1 MAPSLF
7 FAPISTGILDRV
19 RSLLAEYNSQV
30 AGGTRVL
37 KRYGVLL
44 ELWSLSLVSLGTL
57 AFAAQTAPSPAAAPA
72 KQYVGDEACGRCHA
86 SIADSYSRTHMAHAS
101 GRVAEN
107 FIPAD
112 FTHPKSGVH
121 YRISQ
126 QDGHSWLSFDRP
138 GDPMVRGQREL
149 LYYIGSGYRGLTY
162 LFSTDGYVFES
173 PINWYGKKGA
183 WDMTPAYQ
191 NAKEIPL
198 NLPAFTS
205 CLHCHVSEMQ
215 PPINGTENRYA
226 MPLLIHPGVTCERC
240 HGPGSAHLKG
250 GPIVNPA
257 KLTPERRDQVC
268 MQCHLEGKVAIERA
282 GRHVYEYQPGDNLS
296 DFIRYYVLADS
307 ARLGAVSQVEA
318 MSESICKKKSGDR
331 MSCTSCHDPH
341 DSPSAER
348 RISYYRD
355 KCLACHGP
363 AFGAKNHP
371 SQPDCTG
378 CHMPSSQS
386 KDVAHTQVTDHRIL
400 RRPEVSPQLVESADH
415 RASLQLVPFPVSAE
429 AENDVRDLALAW
441 ESLAVSGADST
452 APEAERL
459 LRSSF
464 KKSPDDPAVLSALG
478 YIEQKHGATDRA
490 RELYE
495 KAIALDPN
503 SIDAATNLGV
513 IELRA
518 GHVREAVRLW
528 EGAFQRAPGRSEI
541 GMNIARVFC
550 EAGKID
556 GARSFTLR
564 VLEFN
569 PDLGAA
575 KTLLQNLN
583 HTPASCGS

>member
-1 MAPSLF
+1 MSP
-7 FAPISTGILDRV
+7 DRV
-19 RSLLAEYNSQV
+19 FLA
-30 AGGTRVL
+30 
-37 KRYGVLL
+37 VLL
-44 ELWSLSLVSLGTL
+44 TVGRV
-57 AFAAQTAPSPAAAPA
+57 APA
-72 KQYVGDEACGRCHA
+72 QQPQRAEITTNSYVGNEVCARCHA
-86 SIADSYSRTHMAHAS
+86 SIVESYSRTSMAHAS
-101 GRVAEN
+101 GPAGEN

-121 YRISQ
+121 YRIYQ
-126 QDGHSWLSFDRP
+126 EGGRIWLSFDRP
-138 GDPMVRGQREL
+138 ADPSVHGKREL
-149 LYYIGSGYRGLTY
+149 LYYIGSGHRGLTY
-162 LFSTDGYVFES
+162 LFSTDGFVFES
-173 PINWYGKKGA
+173 PINWYGKSRI

-191 NAKEIPL
+191 DAKEMPL

-215 PPINGTENRYA
+215 PPIPGTENQYA
-226 MPLLIHPGVTCERC
+226 MPLFVHSGVTCERC

-282 GRHVYEYQPGDNLS
+282 SRHVYEYQPGDNLF
-296 DFIRYYVLADS
+296 DFIRYFVLAKS
-307 ARLGAVSQVEA
+307 SKLGAVSQVEA
-318 MSESICKKKSGDR
+318 MSESVCKKKSGDR

-348 RISYYRD
+348 RAAYYRD
-355 KCLACHGP
+355 KCLACHGA
-363 AFGAKNHP
+363 AFGAKHHP

-386 KDVAHTQVTDHRIL
+386 KDVAHTQVTDHRIP
-400 RRPEVSPQLVESADH
+400 RHAEVSHQLPETADQPA
-415 RASLQLVPFPVSAE
+415 RLQLIPFPGSAE
-429 AENDVRDLALAW
+429 TENDVRDLALAW
-441 ESLAVSGADST
+441 ESLAVRGVEAA

-459 LRSSF
+459 LRSSL
-464 KKSPDDPAVLSALG
+464 KESPDEPAVLSALG
-478 YIEQKHGATDRA
+478 YIEQKRGASDRA
-490 RELYE
+490 RKLYE
-495 KAIALDPN
+495 KALAHDPN
-503 SIDAATNLGV
+503 SFNAATNLGV
-513 IELRA
+513 IEAQA
-518 GHVREAVRLW
+518 GHIREAVRLW
-528 EGAFQRAPGRSEI
+528 EGSFQRAPGRSEI

-556 GARSFTLR
+556 ESRSFTLR

-575 KTLLQNLN
+575 KALLQNLN

>member
-1 MAPSLF
+1 
-7 FAPISTGILDRV
+7 
-19 RSLLAEYNSQV
+19 
-30 AGGTRVL
+30 VL
-37 KRYGVLL
+37 KMCGVLL
-44 ELWSLSLVSLGTL
+44 GVWPIYLVSLGML
-57 AFAAQTAPSPAAAPA
+57 AFAAQTTPSPATAST
-72 KQYVGDEACGRCHA
+72 KQYVGNEACGRCHA

-101 GRVAEN
+101 GPAAEN

-112 FTHPKSGVH
+112 FTRAKSGVH
-121 YRISQ
+121 YRISE
-126 QDGHSWLSFDRP
+126 QDGHVWLTFDRP
-138 GDPMVRGQREL
+138 EDPTVRGQREL

-173 PINWYGKKGA
+173 PINWYGKKGV

-205 CLHCHVSEMQ
+205 CLRCHVSEMQ
-215 PPINGTENRYA
+215 PPINGTENRYT
-226 MPLLIHPGVTCERC
+226 MPLFIHSGVTCERC
-240 HGPGSAHLKG
+240 HGPGSVHLKG

-268 MQCHLEGKVAIERA
+268 MQCHLEGRVAIERA

-307 ARLGAVSQVEA
+307 SRLGAVSQVEA
-318 MSESICKKKSGDR
+318 ISESICKKKSGDS

-341 DSPSAER
+341 DSPSAEH

-363 AFGAKNHP
+363 AFGAKHHP
-371 SQPDCTG
+371 SQPDCAG

-386 KDVAHTQVTDHRIL
+386 KDVAHTQVTDHRIF
-400 RRPEVSPQLVESADH
+400 RRPEVSHQLMGSPGQPAG
-415 RASLQLVPFPVSAE
+415 LQLVPFPGSAE
-429 AENDVRDLALAW
+429 TENDVRDLALAW
-441 ESLAVSGADST
+441 ESLAESGVEAA
-452 APEAERL
+452 APEAERR
-459 LRSSF
+459 LRSSY
-464 KKSPDDPAVLSALG
+464 KESPDDPAVLSALG
-478 YIEQKHGATDRA
+478 YIEQKRGASDRA
-490 RELYE
+490 RQLYE
-495 KAIALDPN
+495 KAIALDPD

-513 IELRA
+513 IEARA
-518 GHVREAVRLW
+518 GQLREAVRLW
-528 EGAFQRAPGRSEI
+528 QGAFQRAPGRSVI

-556 GARSFTLR
+556 EARSFTLR

-575 KTLLQNLN
+575 KTLLQSLN
-583 HTPASCGS
+583 HTPASCGP

>member
-1 MAPSLF
+1 
-7 FAPISTGILDRV
+7 
-19 RSLLAEYNSQV
+19 
-30 AGGTRVL
+30 VL
-37 KRYGVLL
+37 KLCGILL
-44 ELWSLSLVSLGTL
+44 ELRSIYLVALGTL
-57 AFAAQTAPSPAAAPA
+57 AFAAQTPTSPAAAST
-72 KQYVGDEACGRCHA
+72 KQYVGNEACARCHA

-101 GRVAEN
+101 GRAAEN

-112 FTHPKSGVH
+112 FTHAKSGVH
-121 YRISQ
+121 YRIFEQ
-126 QDGHSWLSFDRP
+126 GGHVWLSFDRP
-138 GDPMVRGQREL
+138 GDPTVRGQREL
-149 LYYIGSGYRGLTY
+149 LYYIGSSNRGLTY

-198 NLPAFTS
+198 NLPAFTG

-226 MPLLIHPGVTCERC
+226 MPLFTHSGITCERC

-257 KLTPERRDQVC
+257 RLTPERRDQVC

-282 GRHVYEYQPGDNLS
+282 GRHAYEYQPGDNLS
-296 DFIRYYVLADS
+296 DFIRYYVLADGS
-307 ARLGAVSQVEA
+307 RLGAVSQVEA
-318 MSESICKKKSGDR
+318 MSESICKKKTGDA

-341 DSPSAER
+341 DSPSAGR
-348 RISYYRD
+348 RVSYYRD
-355 KCLACHGP
+355 KCLACHGVV
-363 AFGAKNHP
+363 FGAKHHP
-371 SQPDCTG
+371 TQPDCAG

-386 KDVAHTQVTDHRIL
+386 KDVVHTQVTDHRIL
-400 RRPEVSPQLVESADH
+400 RRPEVSHQSLESSE
-415 RASLQLVPFPVSAE
+415 RPASLQLVPFPGSAE

-441 ESLAVSGADST
+441 ESLAVSGVEAA

-459 LRSSF
+459 LRFSLRE
-464 KKSPDDPAVLSALG
+464 SPADPAVLSALG
-478 YIEQKHGATDRA
+478 YIEQKHGATERA

-495 KAIALDPN
+495 KAIARDPD

-513 IELRA
+513 IEARA
-518 GHVREAVRLW
+518 GHIREAVRLL
-528 EGAFQRAPGRSEI
+528 ERAFQRAPGRSGI

-550 EAGKID
+550 ESGKTD
-556 GARSFTLR
+556 EARSITLR

-575 KTLLQNLN
+575 KRLLQSLN

>member
-1 MAPSLF
+1 
-7 FAPISTGILDRV
+7 
-19 RSLLAEYNSQV
+19 
-30 AGGTRVL
+30 
-37 KRYGVLL
+37 
-44 ELWSLSLVSLGTL
+44 
-57 AFAAQTAPSPAAAPA
+57 
-72 KQYVGDEACGRCHA
+72 
-86 SIADSYSRTHMAHAS
+86 MAHAS
-101 GRVAEN
+101 GPAGEN

-126 QDGHSWLSFDRP
+126 EGGRIWLSFDRP
-138 GDPMVRGQREL
+138 ADPSVHGKREL
-149 LYYIGSGYRGLTY
+149 LYYIGSGHRGLTY
-162 LFSTDGYVFES
+162 LFSTDGFVFES
-173 PINWYGKKGA
+173 PINWYGKSRI

-215 PPINGTENRYA
+215 PPIQGTENRYV
-226 MPLLIHPGVTCERC
+226 MPLFVHSGVTCERC

-282 GRHVYEYQPGDNLS
+282 DRHVYEYQPGDNLF
-296 DFIRYYVLADS
+296 DFIRYYVLANS
-307 ARLGAVSQVEA
+307 SKLGAVSQVEA
-318 MSESICKKKSGDR
+318 MSESVCKKKSGDR

-348 RISYYRD
+348 RVAYYRD
-355 KCLACHGP
+355 KCLACHGA
-363 AFGAKNHP
+363 AFGAKHHP

-386 KDVAHTQVTDHRIL
+386 KDVAHTQVTDHRIP
-400 RRPEVSPQLVESADH
+400 RHAEVSHHLPENAD
-415 RASLQLVPFPVSAE
+415 RPARLQLIPFPGSAE
-429 AENDVRDLALAW
+429 TENDVRDLALAW
-441 ESLAVSGADST
+441 ESVAESGAESA

-459 LRSSF
+459 LRSSL
-464 KKSPDDPAVLSALG
+464 KQSPDDPAALSALG
-478 YIEQKHGATDRA
+478 YIEQKRGASDRA
-490 RELYE
+490 RKLYE
-495 KAIALDPN
+495 RALAHDSN

-513 IELRA
+513 IEAQA
-518 GHVREAVRLW
+518 GHIPEAVRLW

-556 GARSFTLR
+556 EARSFALR
-564 VLEFN
+564 VLGFN

-575 KTLLQNLN
+575 RSLLQSLN
-583 HTPASCGS
+583 HTPTSCGS

>member
-1 MAPSLF
+1 MGGVVAGVLIGWVVSGTIAASAQQPVRSE
-7 FAPISTGILDRV
+7 ISTNG
-19 RSLLAEYNSQV
+19 
-30 AGGTRVL
+30 
-37 KRYGVLL
+37 
-44 ELWSLSLVSLGTL
+44 
-57 AFAAQTAPSPAAAPA
+57 
-72 KQYVGDEACGRCHA
+72 YVGNEVCAHCHA
-86 SIADSYSRTHMAHAS
+86 SINDSYSRTNMAHAS
-101 GRVAEN
+101 GPAEEN

-112 FTHPKSGVH
+112 FMHAKSAVH
-121 YRISQ
+121 YRIYQ
-126 QDGHSWLSFDRP
+126 EGGRIWLSFDRLA
-138 GDPMVRGQREL
+138 DPSAHGKREF
-149 LYYIGSGYRGLTY
+149 LYYIGSGHRGLTY
-162 LFSTDGYVFES
+162 LFSMDGFVFES
-173 PINWYGKKGA
+173 PINWYGKSHI

-191 NAKEIPL
+191 DTKEAPL

-205 CLHCHVSEMQ
+205 CLHCHISEMRS
-215 PPINGTENRYA
+215 PISGTENRYA
-226 MPLLIHPGVTCERC
+226 MPLLRHSGVTCERC
-240 HGPGSAHLKG
+240 HGPGAVHANG

-282 GRHVYEYQPGDNLS
+282 GRHAYEYQPGDNLS

-307 ARLGAVSQVEA
+307 SRLGAVSQVEA
-318 MSESICKKKSGDR
+318 ISESICKKKSGDS

-341 DSPSAER
+341 DSPSPER
-348 RISYYRD
+348 RVSYYRD
-355 KCLACHGP
+355 KCLACHGA
-363 AFGAKNHP
+363 AFGAKHHP
-371 SQPDCTG
+371 NQPDCAG

-386 KDVAHTQVTDHRIL
+386 KDVAHTQVTDHRLL
-400 RRPEVSPQLVESADH
+400 RRPEVSHQLVESADR
-415 RASLQLVPFPVSAE
+415 RASLQLVPFPDSAE
-429 AENDVRDLALAW
+429 AQNDVRDSALAW
-441 ESLAVSGADST
+441 EFLAQSRVEGA

-459 LRSSF
+459 LRTSF

-513 IELRA
+513 IEARA
-518 GHVREAVRLW
+518 GRLREAVRLW

-556 GARSFTLR
+556 EARSFTLR

-575 KTLLQNLN
+575 KRLLQSLN